1 MIKTPQINA
10 YRFPFAYVA
19 FGGNPTHWWTRFL
32 KKGFYHCVLLIGNGF
47 EWILIDPVMHYT
59 DLILMHQ
66 RYAPEILK
74 HKGYRLIRTTLTLPQ
89 TVSFHLRPMTCVETV
104 KRFLGISNPKIWTPY
119 QLFLYLKSQKRK
131 IFLDK

>member
-1 MIKTPQINA
+1 MFQTSIVNA

-32 KKGFYHCVLLIGNGF
+32 KKGFYHCSLLIGNGF

-66 RYAPEILK
+66 RHAPEILK
-74 HKGYRLIRTTLTLPQ
+74 NKGYLLVRTTLKMPKK
-89 TVSFHLRPMTCVETV
+89 VSFHFRPMTCVETV
-104 KRFLGISNPKIWTPY
+104 KRFLGLTNPKIWTPY
-119 QLFLYLKSQKRK
+119 QLYLALKKQKK
-131 IFLDK
+131 ENFP

>member
-1 MIKTPQINA
+1 MIYIPSVNA

-32 KKGFYHCVLLIGNGF
+32 KKGFYHCALLIGNGF

-66 RYAPEILK
+66 RHAPQILK
-74 HKGYRLIRTTLTLPQ
+74 NKGYRLIRTTLNVPEKI
-89 TVSFHLRPMTCVETV
+89 SFHLRPTTCVETV
-104 KRFLGISNPKIWTPY
+104 KRFLGLTNPKIWTPY
-119 QLFLYLKSQKRK
+119 QLYLTLKKEKRK

>member
-1 MIKTPQINA
+1 MIQTSIVNA

-32 KKGFYHCVLLIGNGF
+32 KKGFYHCALLIGNGF

-66 RYAPEILK
+66 RHAPEILK
-74 HKGYRLIRTTLTLPQ
+74 NKGYLLVRTTLKMPKK
-89 TVSFHLRPMTCVETV
+89 VSFHFRPMTCVETV
-104 KRFLGISNPKIWTPY
+104 KRFLGLTNPKIWTPY
-119 QLFLYLKSQKRK
+119 QLFLYLKK
-131 IFLDK
+131 